1 MCSIYNATSIAEAD
15 GLLEDQCLLSL
26 SVLGGPPVG
35 PSPDSPL
42 RLQETQLVS
51 NYAESRAQAVDT
63 INTTM
68 GELST
73 VFSQLMEM
81 IEFQGTEIQRIDDNV
96 GDIESNLAGG
106 LQQLQQTY
114 NNSSN
119 RMLAAK
125 IFGVLMSFMIIFILF
140 FA

>member
-1 MCSIYNATSIAEAD
+1 M
-15 GLLEDQCLLSL
+15 GG
-26 SVLGGPPVG
+26 VGGPPVG
-35 PSPDSPL
+35 PSSDSPL